1 MSNQIERTASA
12 ADPQASLGAP
22 WIQVW
27 VEAGREGQV
36 FTYANPGLLE
46 LASGDLV
53 RVPLRG
59 RRHVGLVVETCQE
72 RPEGLESLTL
82 LAIEALHQRAAVDG
96 QWHGLIE
103 DVARDCH
110 TSLFRTLKSV
120 LPPGWLGQRS
130 AKAPAAPRRRVW
142 VALGGAAAKASS
154 GSNQD
159 GEPATATAN
168 PVLGVNPGD
177 PGVIESLS
185 AGDGFAGAADEE
197 LGAEQVES
205 EQPAPFAS
213 PGEPAGLALPSKQ
226 QALLEQLG
234 RCGGGVWQ
242 AELLARG
249 GFSRSVLEGLER
261 RGLVT
266 RQLLVPQAGD
276 GGAAD
281 SLELAP
287 PQTLT
292 QAQAA
297 ALEQIRQAQ
306 AGESLLLWGVTGAG
320 KTEVYLQAA
329 ADCLAAGQG
338 VLLLTPE
345 IGLVPQLLDRC
356 RQRFGAAVAEFHS
369 GCSER
374 QRIDTWRRALGAAAE
389 PLLVVGTRSAV
400 FLPISSLGLIV
411 LDEEHDNSYKQDSP
425 MPCYHAREVARHRA
439 RRSGAKLVL
448 GSATP
453 SLETWQTCQGPAATT
468 QLLRLPERIGGR
480 PLPPVR
486 LVDMRLELEDGHRR
500 LISRPL
506 MQRLASLAERGEQA
520 VLLVPRRGHSSF
532 LSCRS
537 CGEVVLCPHC
547 DVALTVH
554 GRSDGPQWLR
564 CHWCDH
570 RADLGDRCSHCGS
583 TAFKPFGAGTQ
594 RVMEQLDKE
603 LDGLRL
609 LRFDRDTTR
618 GRDGHRR
625 LLERFA
631 AGEADVLVGTQMLAK
646 GMDLPAVTLAAVL
659 AADGLLHRPDLRAG
673 EQSLQLLLQLAGR
686 AGRGDR
692 PGEVLVQTYC
702 PDHPVIRHLVDGR
715 YEAFLAEEL
724 ALRRSAQLVPFS
736 RACLL
741 RLAGP
746 SASGTATAAAS
757 LAERIRSQ
765 VQASGWLLIG
775 PAPAPVARVAGRSR
789 WQLLLHGPAGTDL
802 PLPAEAVL
810 REGLARDV
818 SLSIDPDPLEL

>member
-1 MSNQIERTASA
+1 MSSASFPIQ
-12 ADPQASLGAP
+12 ADRPNGADGSLASPGDP
-22 WIQVW
+22 WAQVW

-36 FTYANPGLLE
+36 FTYANPDGLA

-59 RRHVGLVVETCQE
+59 RRHVGLVVETLLE
-72 RPEGLESLTL
+72 RPEGLEGVTL

-96 QWHGLIE
+96 QWQGLIE

-110 TSLFRTLKSV
+110 TSLFRTLKSA
-120 LPPGWLGQRS
+120 LPPGWLGQRP
-130 AKAPAAPRRRVW
+130 AKAAAAARSRVW
-142 VALGGAAAKASS
+142 VALVAEAAI
-154 GSNQD
+154 
-159 GEPATATAN
+159 
-168 PVLGVNPGD
+168 PGNRSV
-177 PGVIESLS
+177 PLS
-185 AGDGFAGAADEE
+185 A
-197 LGAEQVES
+197 
-205 EQPAPFAS
+205 
-213 PGEPAGLALPSKQ
+213 KQ
-226 QALLEQLG
+226 QALFEQLASL
-234 RCGGGVWQ
+234 GGGAWQ
-242 AELLARG
+242 ADLLASG
-249 GFSRSVLEGLER
+249 GFSRSVLDGLER
-261 RGLVT
+261 RGLV
-266 RQLLVPQAGD
+266 RKEALVVQ
-276 GGAAD
+276 AAD
-281 SLELAP
+281 LANGTTRLELAP
-287 PQTLT
+287 AQTLT
-292 QAQAA
+292 ADQAA
-297 ALEQIRQAQ
+297 ALDQIRRSP
-306 AGESLLLWGVTGAG
+306 AGQSLLLWGVTGAG

-329 ADCLAAGQG
+329 ADGLAAGQG

-369 GCSER
+369 GCSEG
-374 QRIDTWRRALGAAAE
+374 QRIDTWRRCLQADGA

-400 FLPISSLGLIV
+400 FLPIDNLGLIV
-411 LDEEHDNSYKQDSP
+411 LDEEHDSSYKQDSP
-425 MPCYHAREVARHRA
+425 MPCYHARDVARHRA
-439 RRSGAKLVL
+439 RRSGARLVL

-468 QLLRLPERIGGR
+468 ALLRLPERIGGR

-506 MQRLASLAERGEQA
+506 MQRLGSLAERGEQA

-570 RADLGDRCSHCGS
+570 RAEIGERCSHCGS

-603 LDGLRL
+603 LEGLRL

-631 AGEADVLVGTQMLAK
+631 AGDADVLVGTQMLAK

-659 AADGLLHRPDLRAG
+659 AADGLLHRPDLRAS

-715 YEAFLAEEL
+715 YGAFLAEEL

-757 LAERIRSQ
+757 LAERIRGQ

-775 PAPAPVARVAGRSR
+775 PAPAPIARVAGRSR
-789 WQLLLHGPAGTDL
+789 WQLLLHGPAGSDL
-802 PLPAEAVL
+802 PLPAEALL